1 MDGFGTRVREA
12 LAAQGTSMRAAARA
26 LHYDVSYLSRVLN
39 GKQQPSPQL
48 AQGLDELLKT
58 GGDFAALL
66 KKPEPEADDTTRA
79 RSAIS
84 HLLDHD
90 NRYGGDQVASAAVQ
104 VWKTEQRKLD
114 RNIDPDKGYLAAVSE
129 VAEAAGWIL
138 FDANRKTEARQAF
151 IESQMLARHA
161 GDRPMQWFAMDL
173 LAMQDVQDGRPGEAL
188 RIADSLLATP
198 RLPRRIALIARVR
211 RSRALAQ
218 TGDRAR
224 SLTEVERAKSALQD
238 SITVRD
244 PDWTWWV
251 DEMEVV
257 GHHAEVLISLG
268 ESAAA
273 IPHLQR
279 TNELVVPGGRGAFY
293 YAVAELSAFAEVG
306 AWRECETTIMRLVA
320 ILEVVTS
327 ARSQARLD
335 ATLRIIE
342 RDAPSWLVGIVRDIF
357 RSLPIRKQRQP
368 RTRHPGQGR

>member
-1 MDGFGTRVREA
+1 MDGFGTRAREA
-12 LAAQGTSMRAAARA
+12 LAAQGISMRAAARE
-26 LHYDVSYLSRVLN
+26 LHYDVAYLSRVLN

-58 GGDFAALL
+58 GGNFAALV
-66 KKPEPEADDTTRA
+66 KKTEPGANDATRA

-104 VWKTEQRKLD
+104 VWKAEQRRLD
-114 RNIDPDKGYLAAVSE
+114 RNIDPDKDHLAAVSE

-138 FDANRKTEARQAF
+138 FDANRKSEARQAF

-198 RLPRRIALIARVR
+198 KLPHRIALIARVR

-218 TGDRAR
+218 AGDRAR
-224 SLTEVERAKSALQD
+224 SLAEVERAKSALQD

-251 DEMEVV
+251 DEKEVV
-257 GHHAEVLISLG
+257 GHHGEVLISLG

-279 TNELVVPGGRGAFY
+279 ANELVAPGGRGAFY

-306 AWRECETTIMRLVA
+306 AWRECETTLMRLVT

-357 RSLPIRKQRQP
+357 
-368 RTRHPGQGR
+368 